1 MKYKVQREWLN
12 ITIDNHFKHP
22 TLKAFFDFYHISK
35 KNRYLMLSQ
44 EEVMINHLVIKNEN
58 TPLEKGQQLRLK
70 VFKKENIDYQPQNLF
85 DLVIQYED
93 EFCLIVDK
101 PAGYIVHDEK
111 NSLANQVAYY
121 YTQHKIYTPIR
132 YIHRLD
138 KETSGLVFFC
148 KCSFFQPYF
157 DDLLSKK
164 EIERKYMARVE
175 GLIPWDTYTCE
186 LPIGKDRHNNN
197 KYITHKNGKPAITHF
212 EKIEYYE
219 NHQTIV
225 LCTLETG
232 RTHQIRVHLSS
243 LGFPIVNDA
252 IYGEVTSD
260 EDMALCAYELT
271 WPHPLTQALY
281 TCTLVDYDDDTIF
294 ISDEEIEDEY

>member
-12 ITIDNHFKHP
+12 ITIDKP
-22 TLKAFFDFYHISK
+22 TTLKSFFDFYHISK
-35 KNRYLMLSQ
+35 KNRYLMLQ
-44 EEVMINHLVIKNEN
+44 NEEVMLNHLVIKNEN
-58 TPLEKGQQLRLK
+58 TSLEKGQQLRLK
-70 VFKKENIDYQPQNLF
+70 VFKKEAIDFLPQNLF
-85 DLVIQYED
+85 DLVIMYED

-101 PAGYIVHDEK
+101 PTGYIVHDEK
-111 NSLANQVAYY
+111 NSLSNQIAYY
-121 YTQHKIYTPIR
+121 YKQNKMEIPVR

-148 KCSFFQPYF
+148 KCPFFQPYF

-164 EIERKYMARVE
+164 AIERKYMARVE
-175 GLIPWDTYTCE
+175 GLIDWDTYTCE

-212 EKIEYYE
+212 EKVEYYE
-219 NHQTIV
+219 DHQTIV

-243 LGFPIVNDA
+243 LGYPIVNDA
-252 IYGEVTSD
+252 IYGKVTSD

-271 WPHPLTQALY
+271 WPHPLTQELY

-294 ISDEEIEDEY
+294 ISDEEVDDEY

>member
-1 MKYKVQREWLN
+1 MKYKQKGEWLN
-12 ITIDNHFKHP
+12 ITINKDT
-22 TLKAFFDFYHISK
+22 TLKDFFNQYHISK
-35 KNRYLMLSQ
+35 KNRYLMLTS

-70 VFKKENIDYQPQNLF
+70 VFKKENIDYKPENLF
-85 DLVIQYED
+85 TLNIYYED

-101 PAGYIVHDEK
+101 PAGYIVHDEH
-111 NSLANQVAYY
+111 NSLANQVAFYY
-121 YTQHKIYTPIR
+121 QQSNIHTPIR

-148 KCSFFQPYF
+148 KCPFFQPYF
-157 DDLLSKK
+157 DDLLANKK
-164 EIERKYMARVE
+164 IERRYMARVE
-175 GLIPWDTYTCE
+175 GIIPWDKYTCE
-186 LPIGKDRHNNN
+186 LAIGKDRHNNN

-212 EKIEYYE
+212 EKLEYYE
-219 NHQTIV
+219 DHQTIV

-243 LGFPIVNDA
+243 LGYPIVNDA

-260 EDMALCAYELT
+260 EDMALCAYEIS
-271 WPHPLTQALY
+271 WPHPLTQETY
-281 TCTLVDYDDDTIF
+281 TCQLIDYDDDSIF
-294 ISDEEIEDEY
+294 ISDEEIDE

>member
-1 MKYKVQREWLN
+1 MKYKVQKEWLN
-12 ITIDNHFKHP
+12 ITISNKFK
-22 TLKAFFDFYHISK
+22 TIKDFFDYYRIAK
-35 KNRYLMLSQ
+35 KTRYLMLTN
-44 EEVMINHLVIKNEN
+44 EEVMVNHLVIKDEK
-58 TPLEKGQQLRLK
+58 TPLQKGQQLRLK
-70 VFKKENIDYQPQNLF
+70 IFKKEEIDYKPQYLF
-85 DLVIQYED
+85 DMVIMYED

-101 PAGYIVHDEK
+101 PAGYIVHDER

-121 YTQHKIYTPIR
+121 YKEKGIHAPIR

-138 KETSGLVFFC
+138 KETSGLVFFS

-164 EIERKYMARVE
+164 EIERRYMARVE
-175 GLIPWDTYTCE
+175 GKIPWETYTCD

-197 KYITHKNGKPAITHF
+197 KFIAHKNGKPATTHF
-212 EKIEYYE
+212 ENLEYY
-219 NHQTIV
+219 NDSQTIV

-243 LGFPIVNDA
+243 LGYPIVNDA
-252 IYGEVTSD
+252 IYGKVTSN
-260 EDMALCAYELT
+260 EDMALCAYEIT
-271 WPHPLTQALY
+271 WPHPLTQEYY

-294 ISDEEIEDEY
+294 ISDEEIDDEY